1 MTVNKKFKT
10 IKNNQNP
17 LDMKRILNKA
27 KLLPGVLAGCIILI
41 SSCAKDP
48 IPVTDITLDKANA
61 TIQVSATV
69 TLKAFVTPADA
80 DNQNI
85 SWRSADI
92 SVATVNNGVVT
103 GVSLGTTTIT
113 AISQADT
120 TLKKTCAVLVTPSTG
135 QVIEVSGDI
144 TENATWYATAKYML
158 SGFVYV
164 KNNAILTIEPGTIIK
179 GVSNTKAALIVERG
193 SKINAAGTASLPIVF
208 TSDKPKGQR
217 ARGDWGGV
225 VLCGKATTNKHD
237 NGAGVGIAEG
247 GIGSNYG
254 GTDDND
260 NSGILQYV
268 RIEFPG
274 IPLTATA
281 NSEINGLTLY
291 AVGKGTTIDHI
302 QVSYSGDDSFEWF
315 GGAVNCKYL
324 VCIRGLDDEYDTD
337 NGFKGNLQF
346 LFGLRD
352 PEVSDQSGS
361 NGFESDNDA
370 DGSTLTPVT
379 KPIFSNVTLYG
390 PLTVSASLPAN
401 HLFKRAIHIRRSS
414 QLSVYNSVFAGWPV
428 GLLLDGT
435 LGNTPTAA
443 ENNDLQIENCII
455 AGMTANYAETSGT
468 PATPYTLVQ
477 TEAYYTAPA
486 RANAINSLSEII
498 GASLLSLT
506 GPVLLPE
513 VGSPALTGAS
523 FTNSRLTDSFF
534 TPVTYKGAFGTTDWT
549 AGWCNFDP
557 QNTDY

>member
-1 MTVNKKFKT
+1 
-10 IKNNQNP
+10 
-17 LDMKRILNKA
+17 MKRTLNRSKQ
-27 KLLPGVLAGCIILI
+27 LTGLMAGLIILV
-41 SSCAKDP
+41 SSCAKDH
-48 IPVTDITLDKANA
+48 IPVSDITLDKADA
-61 TIQVSATV
+61 TIQVGATV
-69 TLKAFVTPADA
+69 TLTAFVTPADA
-80 DNQNI
+80 DNTKI
-85 SWRSADI
+85 AWRSADLT
-92 SVATVNNGVVT
+92 VATVTNGVVT
-103 GVSLGTTTIT
+103 GISLGNTTIT
-113 AISQADT
+113 AISQSDT
-120 TLKKTCAVLVTPSTG
+120 TLKKTCSVLVTPSTG

-144 TENATWYATAKYML
+144 TESTTWYSAAKYML

-164 KNNAILTIEPGTIIK
+164 KNNATLTIEPGTLIK
-179 GVSNTKAALIVERG
+179 GISGTKAALIVERG
-193 SKINAAGTASLPIVF
+193 SKIMAAGTSSQPIVF

-291 AVGKGTTIDHI
+291 AVGNGTTIDHI
-302 QVSYSGDDSFEWF
+302 QISYSGDDSFEWF
-315 GGAVNCKYL
+315 GGTVNCKYL

-337 NGFKGNLQF
+337 NGFSGKLQF

-370 DGSTLTPVT
+370 DGSSLTPAT
-379 KPIFSNVTLYG
+379 KPIFSNVTIYG
-390 PLTVSASLPAN
+390 PLTVSATLPVN
-401 HLFKRAIHIRRSS
+401 HLFKRAMHIRRSS

-435 LGNTPTAA
+435 LGNTPASA
-443 ENNDLQIENCII
+443 DNNDLQIENCIM
-455 AGMTANYAETSGT
+455 AGMTANYAETTGT
-468 PATPYTLVQ
+468 PATPYTLAQ
-477 TEAYYTAPA
+477 TEAYFTAPA
-486 RANAINSLSEII
+486 RANAINTLADIL

-506 GPVLLPE
+506 SPTLLPGA
-513 VGSPALTGAS
+513 GSPVLTGAS

-557 QNTDY
+557 QNADY